1 MSLTERKIKWRQ
13 RFGVTRSSGRGSTR
27 GTRAAHG
34 PKFPVRFAFSQDLDL
49 YLAVSSSPGCTQR
62 DTSRSRT
69 RRHFRFKAEETG
81 LLSLRPQ

>member
-13 RFGVTRSSGRGSTR
+13 RFGVTRSSGHGSTR

-34 PKFPVRFAFSQDLDL
+34 PKFPARFAFSQDLDL

-62 DTSRSRT
+62 DTSHSRT
-69 RRHFRFKAEETG
+69 EDTSVSKRKETG
-81 LLSLRPQ
+81 LLSLQPQ